1 MTLGRFLAYCA
12 HPALAWRRLSKSDR
26 TLLVAA
32 YAGASYVLTLVALLA
47 V

>member
-1 MTLGRFLAYCA
+1 MTLGRFVAYCV
-12 HPALAWRRLSKSDR
+12 HPAAAWRRLSKSDR

-32 YAGASYVLTLVALLA
+32 YAGTSYVLTLVALLA